1 MTSRSVTEL
10 MAARR
15 YISAV
20 LLSMDVS
27 AYEITLGRFIELL
40 DYFSEHPSEYLEL
53 TNESC
58 TSS

>member
-1 MTSRSVTEL
+1 MTQRSVTEL

-15 YISAV
+15 YITNV
-20 LLSMDVS
+20 LFSLDVS
-27 AYEITLGRFIELL
+27 ANEITVGRFIELL

-58 TSS
+58 KSS

>member
-1 MTSRSVTEL
+1 

-15 YISAV
+15 YLNAV
-20 LLSMDVS
+20 LLTMDVS

-53 TNESC
+53 TNEPC
-58 TSS
+58 KSS

>member
-1 MTSRSVTEL
+1 MTQRSVTEL

-15 YISAV
+15 YLNAV
-20 LLSMDVS
+20 LLTLDVS

-53 TNESC
+53 TNEPC
-58 TSS
+58 KSS